1 MLLELKFLVTM
12 GNACCGAN
20 EERPKASA
28 FTSSAD
34 ASSIDQTA
42 GGSSALQQQQ
52 QQQQQNQHSLD
63 QGSSNI
69 ISNVRS
75 ATPGADTAE
84 VDKETS
90 EEESRLELLVQT
102 AGRAMVAVRSTRGSN
117 PYYDQGFAAA
127 LAQHLEQTT
136 QFPPQKPVLPA
147 APSAETSVYTRLS
160 QPLWD
165 DLQLGTQG
173 GLAGCA
179 GENPE
184 KYLDRVAESFLDQVV
199 PKKEQLFTKT
209 KPIVESLL

>member
-1 MLLELKFLVTM
+1 M
-12 GNACCGAN
+12 GNVCFGSK
-20 EERPKASA
+20 EERSKPSA
-28 FTSSAD
+28 FTSSGNSIASTSIEGGGASSSAAHHHHHHATQQGASD
-34 ASSIDQTA
+34 ASNNNNMNNNNA
-42 GGSSALQQQQ
+42 
-52 QQQQQNQHSLD
+52 QNRQE
-63 QGSSNI
+63 I
-69 ISNVRS
+69 
-75 ATPGADTAE
+75 PE
-84 VDKETS
+84 VDKETR

-136 QFPPQKPVLPA
+136 KFPIQVPPLPNPVTIA
-147 APSAETSVYTRLS
+147 NSSVYNRLS
-160 QPLWD
+160 QNVWD
-165 DLQLGTQG
+165 DLELGRQG

-199 PKKEQLFTKT
+199 PKKEQLFTKV